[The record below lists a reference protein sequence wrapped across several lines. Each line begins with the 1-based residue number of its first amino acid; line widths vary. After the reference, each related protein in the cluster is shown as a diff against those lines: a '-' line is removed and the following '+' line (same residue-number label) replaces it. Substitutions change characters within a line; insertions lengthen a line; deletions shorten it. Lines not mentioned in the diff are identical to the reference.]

1 MKSRAHVGVLVDD
14 DRPPTPLVW
23 AVSSVEGSRHIW
35 VSNVPRGLV
44 IVRYPYFVLPI
55 GCILYGKHVARL
67 QIPKGRMPPWSIKA
81 CLGWQVCFV
90 WMHNCVAQQV
100 RPIKPV
106 LLFTTKMWHFSSCS
120 DTVSEPPPFLVP
132 WPALPLLPWPSSLPL
147 CSAHLAE
154 YFQGMLAPPCL

>member
-55 GCILYGKHVARL
+55 GCIFVRQARCTL
-67 QIPKGRMPPWSIKA
+67 ANTK
-81 CLGWQVCFV
+81 
-90 WMHNCVAQQV
+90 
-100 RPIKPV
+100 RPN
-106 LLFTTKMWHFSSCS
+106 
-120 DTVSEPPPFLVP
+120 
-132 WPALPLLPWPSSLPL
+132 APLEHKSLPWVASLFCLDAQL
-147 CSAHLAE
+147 CGTASKTDQASAFVYNQNVAL
-154 YFQGMLAPPCL
+154 QQLQ